1 MGSLFTL
8 EEGRRRADN
17 IKYAESVTE
26 GAARR
31 ERIENYIPGQVIY
44 NLGEYPAPFKIRP
57 TEYDYN
63 LIKSLAKRGV
73 GLIQIHEEWNDAI
86 RVLGADKYTSHDPKG
101 LDEFIKLC
109 HDFGIKVIPYVSTG
123 FFDSRDPD
131 FREEFCPFG
140 KYELNSSYYRYRMC
154 DPSSAKWRAF
164 ILDKIDRLLD
174 SHDFDGIFN
183 DMGYPADYE
192 GHPEGF
198 LPYDEALDS
207 LLSTI
212 YRKVKSGGGIVKIHE
227 GKCLAPKTHER
238 VYDYLWVGEGV
249 RSADSMLATKVFDPY
264 LISCPDFR
272 FISREQERMFYA
284 SSMTLMQFVLR
295 VDGRPI
301 TGERAEVP
309 GIDYIY
315 NRQNDEKLHFD
326 RVKKWYDSHP
336 DGPHVYSEWSSIP
349 DNPQSREEWFT
360 YLDLFRPMT
369 REGTEAF
376 IDVNP
381 VGVIL
386 GNMPSSVHA
395 SLYASDKVY
404 MTLANLGERKE
415 SLVLKEGWK
424 DRRSGQIVRT
434 VNLAPADI
442 IFLERCG
449 SLDTN

>member
-1 MGSLFTL
+1 MNNEFTL
-8 EEGRRRADN
+8 EEKRRWADN
-17 IKYAESVTE
+17 IRYVEAMTDGVS
-26 GAARR
+26 RR
-31 ERIENYIPGQVIY
+31 LTVENYIPGQVIY

-63 LIKSLAKRGV
+63 LIKSLAERGV

-86 RVLGADKYTSHDPKG
+86 RALGADKYTSHDPDG

-109 HDFGIKVIPYVSTG
+109 HSFGIKVIPYVSTG
-123 FFDSRDPD
+123 FFDVRDPD
-131 FREEFCPFG
+131 FSEELCTFG
-140 KYELNSSYYRYRMC
+140 KYALVSSYYRYRMC
-154 DPSSAKWRAF
+154 DPSSPKWRSF
-164 ILDKIDRLLD
+164 ILDKIDRILD
-174 SHDFDGIFN
+174 RHDFDGIFN

-192 GHPEGF
+192 GHPTGF

-207 LLSTI
+207 LLSEI
-212 YRKVKSGGGIVKIHE
+212 YRKVKSGGGVVKIHE
-227 GKCLAPKTHER
+227 GKCLAPKTRER

-301 TGERAEVP
+301 TGERADVL

-315 NRQNDEKLHFD
+315 NPQNDEKLHFD
-326 RVKKWYDSHP
+326 KVKRWYDTHP

-349 DNPQSREEWFT
+349 DDPDSRAKWFD
-360 YLDLFRPMT
+360 YLDLYRPMVK
-369 REGTEAF
+369 EGIEAF
-376 IDVNP
+376 VDVGLK
-381 VGVIL
+381 GVIL
-386 GNMPSSVHA
+386 GDMPDGVHA

-404 MTLANLGERKE
+404 MTLANLGEGEKTVTLAELWLDRQSGKTVRE
-415 SLVLKEGWK
+415 LKLK
-424 DRRSGQIVRT
+424 T
-434 VNLAPADI
+434 ADI
-442 IFLERCG
+442 VFLERC
-449 SLDTN
+449 

>member
-1 MGSLFTL
+1 MNNRLTQ
-8 EEGRRRADN
+8 EEKWRWAENVR
-17 IKYAESVTE
+17 YAESVSK

-31 ERIENYIPGQVIY
+31 HRIEDYIPGQVIY

-57 TEYDYN
+57 TEYDYE
-63 LIKSLAKRGV
+63 LIRGLAERGV

-86 RVLGADKYTSHDPKG
+86 RVLGADKYTSHDPEG
-101 LDEFIKLC
+101 LDEFIGLC
-109 HDFGIKVIPYVSTG
+109 HSFGIKVIPYVSTG

-154 DPSSAKWRAF
+154 DPASKTWRAF
-164 ILDKIDRLLD
+164 ILDKLDRILNR
-174 SHDFDGIFN
+174 HDFDGIFN

-207 LLSTI
+207 LLSEI
-212 YRKVKSGGGIVKIHE
+212 YRRVKSGGGIVKIHE
-227 GKCLAPKTHER
+227 GKCLAPRTRER

-249 RSADSMLATKVFDPY
+249 RSADSMLATRVLDPY

-272 FISREQERMFYA
+272 FISKEQERIFYA
-284 SSMTLMQFVLR
+284 ASMTLMQFVLR

-315 NRQNDEKLHFD
+315 NPQNDEKLHFD
-326 RVKKWYDSHP
+326 RVKKWHDAHP

-349 DNPQSREEWFT
+349 DDPQGREDWFS
-360 YLDLFRPMT
+360 YLGLYRPMVK
-369 REGTEAF
+369 EGTEAF
-376 IDVNP
+376 IDVDLD
-381 VGVIL
+381 GLIL
-386 GNMPSSVHA
+386 GDAPPSVHA
-395 SLYASDKVY
+395 SLYASDSVY
-404 MTLANLGERKE
+404 MTLANLGGRDET
-415 SLVLKEGWK
+415 LTLKDVWT
-424 DRRSGQIVRT
+424 DRRSNQPVRSVRLSPSDIV
-434 VNLAPADI
+434 
-442 IFLERCG
+442 FLKR
-449 SLDTN
+449 

>member
-1 MGSLFTL
+1 MKK
-8 EEGRRRADN
+8 RADN
-17 IKYAESVTE
+17 LRYAEGVVREAS
-26 GAARR
+26 RR
-31 ERIENYIPGQVIY
+31 MTVGEYIPGQVIY

-63 LIKSLAKRGV
+63 LIKSLAERGV

-86 RVLGADKYTSHDPKG
+86 RVLGADKYTSHDPEG

-109 HDFGIKVIPYVSTG
+109 HGFGIKVIPYVSTG

-131 FREEFCPFG
+131 FKEEFCTFG

-154 DPSSAKWRAF
+154 DPSSPLWRSF
-164 ILDKIDRLLD
+164 ILDKIDRILD
-174 SHDFDGIFN
+174 RHDFDGIFN

-192 GHPEGF
+192 GHPTGF

-207 LLSTI
+207 LLSEI

-227 GKCLAPKTHER
+227 GKCLAPKTLDR

-249 RSADSMLATKVFDPY
+249 RGAEDMLSTRAHDPY

-272 FISREQERMFYA
+272 FISKDEQRMFYA
-284 SSMTLMQFVLR
+284 SSMSLMQFVLR

-301 TGERAEVP
+301 TGERADVP

-315 NRQNDEKLHFD
+315 NPQNDEKLHFD
-326 RVKKWYDSHP
+326 KVKRWYDTHP

-349 DNPQSREEWFT
+349 DDPDSRAKWFD
-360 YLDLFRPMT
+360 YLDLYRPMVK
-369 REGTEAF
+369 EGTEAF
-376 IDVNP
+376 VDVGLK
-381 VGVIL
+381 GVIL
-386 GNMPSSVHA
+386 GDMPDGVHA

-404 MTLANLGERKE
+404 MTLANLGEGEKTVTLAELWLDRQSGKTVRE
-415 SLVLKEGWK
+415 LKLK
-424 DRRSGQIVRT
+424 T
-434 VNLAPADI
+434 ADI
-442 IFLERCG
+442 VFLERC
-449 SLDTN
+449 